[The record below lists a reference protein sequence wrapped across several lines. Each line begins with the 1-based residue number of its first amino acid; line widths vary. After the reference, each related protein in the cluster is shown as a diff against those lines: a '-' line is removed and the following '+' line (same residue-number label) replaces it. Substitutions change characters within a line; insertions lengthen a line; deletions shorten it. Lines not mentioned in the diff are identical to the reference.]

1 MKKYGSIPQKVN
13 ALLKSL
19 KMKAANK
26 KAKERK
32 NEKSK

>member
-1 MKKYGSIPQKVN
+1 MKEYGSIPQKVH
-13 ALLKSL
+13 AILQS
-19 KMKAANK
+19 MRMREANK

>member
-1 MKKYGSIPQKVN
+1 MKEYGSVPQKVN

-26 KAKERK
+26 KAKEK
-32 NEKSK
+32 KDAKTK

>member
-1 MKKYGSIPQKVN
+1 MKEYGSVPQKVN

-32 NEKSK
+32 NAETK